1 LRAYTPEAYPIHQNQ
16 NRVPK
21 SLTADHDLK
30 RLPERVICRNQLDP
44 DKVRQLRFKSFNMI
58 EEESA
63 LDTLGSTTTNDWI
76 HPSNP
81 LNVFCST
88 GSSEQVSKF
97 AWREKNAYFIIIH
110 NFLSLILTVFA
121 MAVSHTST
129 PLSTVMASV
138 APSGTQG
145 EKASHGP
152 MVEQGPKAHGTKDI
166 KLQLPGR
173 RRVIF
178 PYFYKRVT
186 PRETP
191 VKDEPELPVKETP
204 KMKASGVFSHNLLNE
219 ETTQETLAK
228 VDVLLALAPLKQK
241 ATRSGSSEETFSI
254 PSRPVPIKTMD
265 RPPLA
270 SLEIPEVSE
279 HGSCEQEDAK
289 YLPCRNILIRDHSMP
304 VSEGPPKGNLKE
316 VVSILRRRSLFSMNF
331 NLGSLPSLK
340 SLKDEE
346 DSSQSSVEV
355 TQTSTEGKLPM
366 RRSVSEPSRGKSI
379 SFDPRI
385 WVREFQRSPEEH
397 ETTWYTEDDM
407 NRFKR
412 HALALVM
419 ACNNTEILPTGTA
432 RTLSRPVSTA
442 KAFFTH
448 SALTLDCEDDPTE
461 AMKNETYRGSVA
473 QSEMKSVLLVD
484 PHDICLTLF
493 TKAFKSLL
501 PNVELCTATS
511 SEEALG
517 LIARGKIFD
526 IILVEERLK
535 QLFHCQNSKS
545 AQITSRKDQSHSGS
559 AFFRTLSTIPCTQD
573 ALFIGVSA
581 HLEKDKGSLEDS
593 GVDLCWS
600 KPPPKMSQGLRDKLL
615 KILLLKRGRKTIAN
629 ELFGSS

>member
-1 LRAYTPEAYPIHQNQ
+1 
-16 NRVPK
+16 
-21 SLTADHDLK
+21 
-30 RLPERVICRNQLDP
+30 
-44 DKVRQLRFKSFNMI
+44 
-58 EEESA
+58 
-63 LDTLGSTTTNDWI
+63 
-76 HPSNP
+76 
-81 LNVFCST
+81 
-88 GSSEQVSKF
+88 
-97 AWREKNAYFIIIH
+97 
-110 NFLSLILTVFA
+110 
-121 MAVSHTST
+121 
-129 PLSTVMASV
+129 MASV
-138 APSGTQG
+138 APSGSQG

-152 MVEQGPKAHGTKDI
+152 MVEQGPEADGTKDI

-178 PYFYKRVT
+178 PYFHENKRVT
-186 PRETP
+186 PRETTA
-191 VKDEPELPVKETP
+191 KEEPELPVKETP
-204 KMKASGVFSHNLLNE
+204 KMKASGAFSHNLLNE
-219 ETTQETLAK
+219 ETTQETRAK
-228 VDVLLALAPLKQK
+228 VDALLALAPLKQK
-241 ATRSGSSEETFSI
+241 AARSGSSEETFSI
-254 PSRPVPIKTMD
+254 PSRPVPIKPMH

-289 YLPCRNILIRDHSMP
+289 YLPRRSIIIRDHSMP

-316 VVSILRRRSLFSMNF
+316 VVSILRPRSLFSIKF

-355 TQTSTEGKLPM
+355 TQISQELKLPMRRSVSEPSRVKCISFDTRFKSLKDESSQSSVEVTQISPEGKLPPM

-385 WVREFQRSPEEH
+385 WVLEFQRSPEEQ

-419 ACNNTEILPTGTA
+419 ARNNTEILPTGTA
-432 RTLSRPVSTA
+432 RTVSRPVPTA
-442 KAFFTH
+442 KALFTH
-448 SALTLDCEDDPTE
+448 SALTLDDEDDPT
-461 AMKNETYRGSVA
+461 AALKNEMYHGYVA
-473 QSEMKSVLLVD
+473 QREMKSVLLVD

-493 TKAFKSLL
+493 TKALKSLL

-511 SEEALG
+511 SEEALRI
-517 LIARGKIFD
+517 IARGKIFD
-526 IILVEERLK
+526 VILVEERLK

-545 AQITSRKDQSHSGS
+545 AQITSRNDQSHSGS
-559 AFFRTLSTIPCTQD
+559 AFFRTLSRMPCTQD

-600 KPPPKMSQGLRDKLL
+600 KPPPKMSQELRDKLL
-615 KILLLKRGRKTIAN
+615 KILLLKRGKNTIAD